1 MRLPCQDEDYGFH
14 FLSVRELPG
23 DCLPEH
29 GQIFVE
35 SIIKDG
41 GGVLEALGQVSP
53 GELAC
58 YAQIW
63 VLPFKG
69 VVLLIVG
76 GQKQAE
82 EGILEVQN
90 CVPSSGGR
98 QGTQQI
104 IWMRDRR
111 VEISY
116 LLIHFPEVL
125 DRSIVISS
133 RLLHGEEWGVPCRLI
148 D

>member
-1 MRLPCQDEDYGFH
+1 MSLPGTVLCWKRPTGGH
-14 FLSVRELPG
+14 LHTVRELPG

-90 CVPSSGGR
+90 CVPSSG
-98 QGTQQI
+98 
-104 IWMRDRR
+104 
-111 VEISY
+111 VEAKNST
-116 LLIHFPEVL
+116 
-125 DRSIVISS
+125 
-133 RLLHGEEWGVPCRLI
+133 GCTGWGPSGGCWSPNCSLP
-148 D
+148 